1 MSNRKACTFLKL
13 FFIEKGGKK
22 MEKLS
27 KYLETM
33 LNIFM
38 AFALSL
44 MVILVFGN
52 VVLRYFFNSGITW
65 SEEISRY
72 LFVWLTFLGA
82 IGAFK
87 DKEHLGVDMLV
98 KRLPTGLKKVAL
110 VISDLLMLYVL
121 YLVLDGSWKMTLINL
136 HSKAPATGL
145 PLAAVYG
152 TGILVSISMGLI
164 LINNL
169 IKLLTNKLTDAELV
183 LINDSEEM
191 IDFHE
196 KDLIKEGKQA

>member
-1 MSNRKACTFLKL
+1 
-13 FFIEKGGKK
+13 

-44 MVILVFGN
+44 MVVLVFGN

-65 SEEISRY
+65 SEEMSRY

-110 VISDLLMLYVL
+110 VISDLLMLFVL
-121 YLVLDGSWKMTLINL
+121 YLVLEGSWKMTLINL

>member
-1 MSNRKACTFLKL
+1 
-13 FFIEKGGKK
+13 
-22 MEKLS
+22 
-27 KYLETM
+27 
-33 LNIFM
+33 M

-44 MVILVFGN
+44 MVVLVFGN

-65 SEEISRY
+65 SEEMSRY

-110 VISDLLMLYVL
+110 VISDLLMLFVL
-121 YLVLDGSWKMTLINL
+121 YLVLEGSWKMTLINL
-136 HSKAPATGL
+136 HSKAPATVL

-191 IDFHE
+191 IDFQE

>member
-1 MSNRKACTFLKL
+1 
-13 FFIEKGGKK
+13 

-27 KYLETM
+27 RYLETT

-38 AFALSL
+38 AVALSL
-44 MVILVFGN
+44 MVVLVFGN

-65 SEEISRY
+65 SEEMSRY

-87 DKEHLGVDMLV
+87 GNEHLGVDMLV
-98 KRLPTGLKKVAL
+98 KRLPTRMKKAAL
-110 VISDLLMLYVL
+110 ILSNLLMLFSL
-121 YLVLDGSWKMTLINL
+121 YLVLEGSWKMTMINME
-136 HSKAPATGL
+136 SKAPATGL
-145 PLAAVYG
+145 PLAFVNG
-152 TGILVSISMGLI
+152 TGILVSLAMGLI

-169 IKLLTNKLTDAELV
+169 YKLLFNKIKDEDLI

-191 IDFHE
+191 IDYRNLDF
-196 KDLIKEGKQA
+196 EGEKQA